1 MEKPI
6 TLTKRTTCPGSSRRL
21 FLKKSALLTGVL
33 AAGSVLA
40 AFAPSRTWALELA
53 RLTQPQADTLLAM
66 GKALY
71 PHKDLPDA
79 VYALLVKDLDALAKD
94 PETAA
99 LLAKGVET
107 LNGSGQAGFAGL
119 TLEQQTAL
127 LAKLEH
133 EPFFQ
138 KVRGQC
144 VTSLYDNAMAY
155 KHFGYE
161 GEVWSRGGY
170 LARGF
175 DDLTWL
181 PDPPADASP
190 PMKS

>member
-6 TLTKRTTCPGSSRRL
+6 TLTRASACPGSSRRQ
-21 FLKKSALLTGVL
+21 FLKRSAVLTGVL

-40 AFAPSRTWALELA
+40 TFAPSRTWALELGH
-53 RLTQPQADTLLAM
+53 LTQTQADTLLAM

-79 VYALLVKDLDALAKD
+79 VYALLVKDLDGLAKD
-94 PETAA
+94 PEIAT
-99 LLAKGVET
+99 LLGKGVEA

-119 TLEQQTAL
+119 TLEQQTAV
-127 LAKLEH
+127 LAKMEK

-170 LARGF
+170 LAHGF